1 MRHNFVEFIEA
12 RAKADPHFVLI
23 TADLGY
29 GIFDQF
35 RAEFPDQFINVGVAE
50 QNLIG
55 MATGMA
61 MVGMNPLCYSL
72 GNFPTM
78 RCLEQIRNDAAY
90 HDARI
95 TIVSSGGGFGYGQ
108 LGMSHHSTEDIGI
121 MRPIPNT
128 QIFVPATSA
137 ETIAICDQYFDA
149 DGVKYIRLEK
159 SGPDLT
165 ALNPSPLEDGFYS
178 YAKGED
184 LLLIGSGSIISE
196 CMGAAEALLHHD
208 IHSSV
213 ISLSHV
219 KSANPAHRQAL
230 QDMARAHKLVIT
242 VEEHNII
249 GGIGSVMAEI
259 LAESDGQTKLKR
271 LGMPDQFT
279 TVVGDQAFLRG
290 KYGLDEAAI
299 CTAATTYF
307 QTSSKK

>member
-1 MRHNFVEFIEA
+1 MRQNFVDFIEA
-12 RAKADPHFVLI
+12 RAEADPHFVLI

-29 GIFDQF
+29 GMFDNF
-35 RAEFPDQFINVGVAE
+35 RVKFPDQFINVGVAE
-50 QNLIG
+50 QNMIG
-55 MATGMA
+55 IATGMA
-61 MVGMNPLCYSL
+61 MIGMNPVCYSL

-108 LGMSHHSTEDIGI
+108 LGMSHHATEDIGI

-137 ETIAICDQYFDA
+137 EIIAICDSYFEA
-149 DGVKYIRLEK
+149 PGVKYIRLEK
-159 SGPDLT
+159 SGPELT
-165 ALNPSPLEDGFYS
+165 ALNHAPLEDGFYR
-178 YAKGED
+178 YAEGSD
-184 LLLIGSGSIISE
+184 LLLIGSGSIISD
-196 CMGAAEALLHHD
+196 CMQAAESLRSEGIEA
-208 IHSSV
+208 SV

-219 KSANPAHRQAL
+219 KSANPAHRKAL
-230 QDMARAHKLVIT
+230 HDLASAHTLAIT
-242 VEEHNII
+242 LEEHNII

-259 LAESDGQTKLKR
+259 LAESDSQTKLKR

-290 KYGLDEAAI
+290 KYGLDKDAI
-299 CTAATTYF
+299 CAAAKAYF
-307 QTSSKK
+307 HPSSE